1 MSYLIDTQAFI
12 WYAIG
17 DSQLSNKAK
26 TIIESNEVRLI
37 SIATI
42 WEMGIKSNIGK
53 LNFNSPFDAFIQKQ
67 ILINQYELLPIELN
81 HIFQLSNLPHH
92 HRDPFDRILIAQAIS
107 ENIPIVS
114 IDVAFDSYNVNRI
127 W

>member
-12 WYAIG
+12 WYALG
-17 DSQLSNKAK
+17 DAQLSSKAK
-26 TIIESNEVRLI
+26 SIIESNDTRLI

-42 WEMGIKSNIGK
+42 WEMGIKVNIGK
-53 LNFNSPFDAFIQKQ
+53 LTFKVPFDELIQTELAF
-67 ILINQYELLPIELN
+67 NQYELLPIELN

>member
-1 MSYLIDTQAFI
+1 
-12 WYAIG
+12 
-17 DSQLSNKAK
+17 
-26 TIIESNEVRLI
+26 
-37 SIATI
+37 
-42 WEMGIKSNIGK
+42 MGIKVNISK
-53 LNFNSPFDAFIQKQ
+53 LTFKIPFDEFIQTE
-67 ILINQYELLPIELN
+67 LAFNQYELLPIELN